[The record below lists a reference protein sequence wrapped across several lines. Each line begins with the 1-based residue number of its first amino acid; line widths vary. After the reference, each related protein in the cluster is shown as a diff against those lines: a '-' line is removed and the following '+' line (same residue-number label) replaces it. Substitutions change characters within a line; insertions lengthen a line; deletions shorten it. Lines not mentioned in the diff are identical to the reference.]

1 MRTAAATTF
10 RKIWGDGIATYGRAA
25 PTVPVRDIAAAL
37 PFYRD
42 VLGFDIVLT
51 NGDPV
56 GFVVLMKDAA
66 EIHLSRAPGIAPR
79 RPTCST

>member
-51 NGDPV
+51 SGGAV
-56 GFVVLMKDAA
+56 RVVLLMKAA
-66 EIHLSRAPGIAPR
+66 AATHLGRAPGIAPR